1 MNHADFLCQISP
13 VLPSALRRPI
23 TVVELAAL
31 AVFWVCVIPACS
43 SGNSSSTCPD
53 SVPTS
58 CPSPA
63 PTFAADVAPLIQSHC
78 TSCHGPGQ
86 QIPTLGTYANI
97 ADAATQQHV
106 LFQVQTCTMP
116 PAPKTPLTA
125 QQRDT
130 ILSWLVCGAMN
141 D

>member
-1 MNHADFLCQISP
+1 MNHANFLCHISP
-13 VLPSALRRPI
+13 VLPSALRRPVI
-23 TVVELAAL
+23 VAAL
-31 AVFWVCVIPACS
+31 SASVVFSIFVVPACS
-43 SGNSSSTCPD
+43 SGNSSGTCPD

-78 TSCHGPGQ
+78 TSCHRPGQ
-86 QIPTLGTYANI
+86 QIPTLGSYANV
-97 ADAATQQHV
+97 ADTATQQHV
-106 LFQVQTCTMP
+106 FFRVQTCTMP